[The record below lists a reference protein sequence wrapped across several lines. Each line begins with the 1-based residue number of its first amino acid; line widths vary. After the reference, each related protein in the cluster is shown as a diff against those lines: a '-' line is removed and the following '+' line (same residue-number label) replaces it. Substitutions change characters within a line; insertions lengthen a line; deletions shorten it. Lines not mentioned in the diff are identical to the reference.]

1 MAVTMKQ
8 MSLIVSLFGFLSFIL
23 GVIAENKKVY
33 NISKSSPFHYY
44 LLVFSQKKKIECC
57 WISQVIFVRITLI
70 SLRNCIEPYVSNSDH
85 EQVHLLQLHNY
96 ISNHGETIF
105 ISCLFR
111 MLLVVVCA
119 IYCSSCLIEDVRFD
133 FTNIALKQW

>member
-44 LLVFSQKKKIECC
+44 LLVFSQKKKLNVAEYRKLYL
-57 WISQVIFVRITLI
+57 FV
-70 SLRNCIEPYVSNSDH
+70 SH
-85 EQVHLLQLHNY
+85 
-96 ISNHGETIF
+96 
-105 ISCLFR
+105 
-111 MLLVVVCA
+111 
-119 IYCSSCLIEDVRFD
+119 
-133 FTNIALKQW
+133 